1 MKYLAVLLSS
11 AILVACGGGGGGSGS
26 SGSAGAVASSSPVVS
41 LANAALAKYEGVW
54 RQDCFTPNADLNQH
68 IRLTRTATATS
79 GATFSVA
86 TKEEFFDNVACA
98 GTPVATGVYD
108 LPDETVTY
116 TATVPGASVTLESGA
131 IVVADVDPA
140 NSVLATARYTI
151 TGSGVSSTFA
161 LGTTIARI
169 DYPDGISHSVITR
182 LALNGGTSQGA
193 LVLLNGELL
202 ALLPIGGSTT
212 SFQVNRR
219 YFR

>member
-11 AILVACGGGGGGSGS
+11 TILVACGGGGGGDGTGS
-26 SGSAGAVASSSPVVS
+26 LGAAASSSLGVS

-68 IRLTRTATATS
+68 MRLTRTATATS
-79 GATFSVA
+79 GTTFSVA

-98 GTPVATGVYD
+98 GTPVATGVYA

-116 TATVPGASVTLESGA
+116 AATVPGASVTLESGA

-140 NSVLATARYTI
+140 NSVLAIARYI
-151 TGSGVSSTFA
+151 LTGSGASSQYA
-161 LGTTIARI
+161 LGTTVARI
-169 DYPDGISHSVITR
+169 DYPNGTHSVIFR
-182 LALNGGTSQGA
+182 NDLNGQTSQGA
-193 LVLLNGELL
+193 LALLNGELL
-202 ALLPIGGSTT
+202 ALLPIGGSSA

-219 YFR
+219 YIR